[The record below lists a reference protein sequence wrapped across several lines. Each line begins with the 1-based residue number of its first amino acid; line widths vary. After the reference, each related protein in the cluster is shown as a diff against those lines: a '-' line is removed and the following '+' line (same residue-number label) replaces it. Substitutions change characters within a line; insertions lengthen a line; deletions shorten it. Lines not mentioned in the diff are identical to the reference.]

1 MKMMPMKFPA
11 MNFFV
16 IRFSVI
22 KLRGLNFLRI
32 LFLTGLATPAWS
44 HQSSGSY
51 LYLNSATAEGRLDV
65 AIVDLQRVIDLDDD
79 GDAQITWQELTA
91 RQTQI
96 DRYVQQ
102 RFALDAQDAPCS
114 LTWQTSALTRHV
126 SGQHLA
132 FPFAADC
139 PTNAAW
145 KLHYS
150 VLFDRDALHRAL
162 VQWNTGDA
170 SGLTVL
176 SPEAAEF
183 TLPAT
188 SDGWQVFLD
197 YFHQGVLH
205 LLIGYD
211 HILFLLALLLPVVA
225 RLLSLDVPLRSALRD
240 TLGIVTLFTAAHS
253 CTLALSALQV
263 VQLPAALVEVLIAL
277 SVSGA
282 GVVALVPA
290 WHRYRYGLAF
300 GFGLVHGFGFAN
312 VLAELAAT
320 WSDRIV
326 SLAAFNL
333 GVEAGQVL
341 LIGLSLPVIY
351 LGRGWLGKA
360 RWSVPGSASGIVLC
374 GLVWAWQ
381 RL

>member
-1 MKMMPMKFPA
+1 MKLLAMNVRVLKRPVMKFLWIP
-11 MNFFV
+11 
-16 IRFSVI
+16 
-22 KLRGLNFLRI
+22 I
-32 LFLTGLATPAWS
+32 LAGLAMPAWS
-44 HQSSGSY
+44 HQSSESY
-51 LYLNSATAEGRLDV
+51 LYLNSATAEGRLDI
-65 AIVDLQRVIDLDDD
+65 AIADLQRVIDLDDD

-91 RQTQI
+91 RQSQI

-102 RFALDAQDAPCS
+102 RFALEAQDTPCA
-114 LTWQTSALTRHV
+114 LMWQMSALTRHG
-126 SGQHLA
+126 SGEHLA
-132 FPFAADC
+132 FPFTADC
-139 PTNAAW
+139 PANAAW
-145 KLHYS
+145 KLRYS

-162 VQWNTGDA
+162 VQWKTGDA

-176 SPEAAEF
+176 SSEVAEF

-188 SDGWQVFLD
+188 SDGWQVFSD
-197 YFHQGVLH
+197 YFRQGVLH

-225 RLLSLDVPLRSALRD
+225 RLLSHDAPLRPALLD
-240 TLGIVTLFTAAHS
+240 TLGIVTLFTVAHS

-333 GVEAGQVL
+333 GVEAGQAL
-341 LIGLSLPVIY
+341 LISLSLPVIY

-360 RWSVPGSASGIVLC
+360 RWSVPGSAFGIVLC